1 MNRLEYLLLRLD
13 HNLIADPDLNLVLK
27 ILKDKNKEIKE
38 LKESLENASRESENK
53 PRVNIISGKDNNTEP
68 KRSKTKGLREGLQSW
83 AGGTNPENKSN
94 V

>member
-27 ILKDKNKEIKE
+27 ILKDKNKEIAE
-38 LKESLENASRESENK
+38 LKESLANASRESENK
-53 PRVNIISGKDNNTEP
+53 SGTNITSGENNNTEP
-68 KRSKTKGLREGLQSW
+68 KRPKTKGLRERLQSW